1 MSLTIKPDHVYI
13 HLLESAPYNIGKGK
27 IYEWIPGNLAAF
39 ACNLS
44 FQSGGEGFVTFHS
57 KTVLVDHYIKTLG
70 AHHIRGQ
77 LMIINSEAARRLIDK
92 YNKT

>member
-1 MSLTIKPDHVYI
+1 MSLKIEPDHVYV
-13 HLLESAPYNIGKGK
+13 HLLESASYNIGKGK
-27 IYEWIPGNLAAF
+27 IYEWVPGNLVAF

-44 FQSGGEGFVTFHS
+44 FQSGGEGFVSFDS

-77 LMIINSEAARRLIDK
+77 LMIINNVAARKLIEK
-92 YNKT
+92 YIKT